1 MFLSSSG
8 DLKISSAL
16 LIGRSYQLTSF
27 LMASCSF
34 YIVLVLNVYEVLS
47 TALFLEK
54 KISKL
59 SSDVTHSLSKD
70 VSSCTCV
77 EPRVIC
83 RSILRNIFT
92 PLRLRWITL
101 CVFPKYFSDLNF
113 EAVRVAR
120 VGVCLDYHFFTAC
133 IIFHICKI
141 LYLVSYGILYGLAL
155 YCIIL

>member
-47 TALFLEK
+47 TALFLKK

-83 RSILRNIFT
+83 RSILRNIFS
-92 PLRLRWITL
+92 PLRLMEGVNWRKKN
-101 CVFPKYFSDLNF
+101 VFFWALPELPNPPPLTPIWATWSSFFGSRNSRF
-113 EAVRVAR
+113 ESQFR
-120 VGVCLDYHFFTAC
+120 T
-133 IIFHICKI
+133 
-141 LYLVSYGILYGLAL
+141 
-155 YCIIL
+155 